1 MAPYHARY
9 HARDGAVTDSRVR
22 AEPTARRLQAIF
34 TAVPLTDTIIM
45 PFFSPRTS

>member
-1 MAPYHARY
+1 MGPY
-9 HARDGAVTDSRVR
+9 HARDGAVTDARVR
-22 AEPTARRLQAIF
+22 GKPTARRAQVIF